1 MASRRYTTP
10 RFNGMDPFRIGQF
23 SDDTATPAAPDYST
37 FSAADLDAAYTAAHE
52 RGTALAAMDAEAM
65 SAEEVAEFSTLAD
78 TVAAI
83 NTERTA
89 RQLKAD
95 HFAAQKSAFAAAPA
109 PVAPAAPVDAPVTAP
124 EPVKAPEVP
133 SVTAMA
139 TDTPVVPVV
148 PEPVRTGDQFS
159 IVLSSDAAAMLNKQ
173 SGEGTDVREITAAS
187 LGLFKQ
193 YGSGR
198 GVTAQRTARALG
210 QFKRDRGEALTLKGT
225 EDGDYAVVQHAR
237 DQRRLDKGGL
247 MATWEANAQA
257 LGTVDSLTAA
267 AGWCAPSENRYELCS
282 LWDIDGIYDAP
293 TTSAPR
299 GGINYTDDF
308 SWAAINDASITSFT
322 KLTEAQVIADTEKN
336 CTELPCPEFTDRRLD
351 VAVTCITGQFL
362 QAHAYPEVVSTWTDG
377 LLTKHAYEINKDIIA
392 QVVARAGAPVVI
404 PGQGATA
411 PGSGADTSAT
421 ASILSAIEVAA
432 IDMRER
438 SNMSFGQ
445 TLEVVLPRW
454 ILAQFR
460 ADIARRNAWHAD
472 PFTLTDGQ
480 IINWFAVRNVR
491 PQFVRG
497 WQDAQ
502 SGLASGPG
510 DITTPIT
517 PITALPNTVNFL
529 IYPAGA
535 VVIAREDVVTL
546 TNVYDST
553 NLTVN
558 RFTQLFTEEGY
569 APIFPCGE
577 IRQYTA
583 QACPSGATAAQVWT
597 SCAAPTPVAP

>member
-1 MASRRYTTP
+1 MHRKTLS
-10 RFNGMDPFRIGQF
+10 RFNGMDPARIGQF
-23 SDDTATPAAPDYST
+23 ADDTKPETPAAPDYST
-37 FSAADLDAAYTAAHE
+37 FSAADLDAAYTTAHE
-52 RGTALAAMDAEAM
+52 RGTALYAKNADELSADELAEL
-65 SAEEVAEFSTLAD
+65 SVLTD
-78 TVAAI
+78 TVSSI
-83 NTERTA
+83 NTERTT
-89 RQLKAD
+89 RQIKAD
-95 HFAAQKSAFAAAPA
+95 HFAAQKDAFSAAPEPSA
-109 PVAPAAPVDAPVTAP
+109 PEAPAAPAAAPVAVP
-124 EPVKAPEVP
+124 EAVPAPEVP

-139 TDTPVVPVV
+139 AQTPVAPPVV
-148 PEPVRTGDQFS
+148 EPVRTGDQFS
-159 IVLSSDAAAMLNKQ
+159 IVLSSDAAALLNKQ
-173 SGEGTDVREITAAS
+173 SGDETDVREVTRAS

-198 GVTAQRTARALG
+198 TAAQRTARALG
-210 QFKRDRGEALTLKGT
+210 QFKRDRGAELTLVGT
-225 EDGDYAVVQHAR
+225 EEGDHAVIQHAR
-237 DQRRLDKGGL
+237 DQRRLGKGSL
-247 MATWEANAQA
+247 MAEWQSNAA
-257 LGTVDSLTAA
+257 KLGAVESLTAA

-282 LWDIDGIYDAP
+282 LWDVDGIYDAP

-308 SWAAINDASITSFT
+308 TWAAINAASITSFT
-322 KLTEAQVIADTEKN
+322 KLTEAQVIADAEKS
-336 CTELPCPEFTDRRLD
+336 CAELPCPEFTDRRLD

-392 QVVARAGAPVVI
+392 QVVAFAGAAIVI
-404 PGQGATA
+404 PGQND
-411 PGSGADTSAT
+411 DTSAT
-421 ASILSAIEVAA
+421 ASILAAIEVAA

-438 SNMSFGQ
+438 SNMSFSQ

-460 ADIARRNAWHAD
+460 ADISRRNAWHND

-480 IINWFAVRNVR
+480 IIAWFATRNVR

-502 SGLASGPG
+502 SGLAGGPG

-517 PITALPNTVNFL
+517 PITALPTEVNFL

-553 NLTVN
+553 NLTTN

-577 IRQYTA
+577 VRQYTA
-583 QACPSGATAAQVWT
+583 EACPSGATALQVDT
-597 SCAAPTPVAP
+597 SCVAP

>member
-1 MASRRYTTP
+1 MHRKTLT
-10 RFNGMDPFRIGQF
+10 RFNGMDPVRIGQF
-23 SDDTATPAAPDYST
+23 ADDAPETPAVPDCST

-83 NTERTA
+83 NTERTT
-89 RQLKAD
+89 RKLKAD
-95 HFAAQKSAFAAAPA
+95 HFAAQKDAFAAAPA

-139 TDTPVVPVV
+139 TA
-148 PEPVRTGDQFS
+148 EPVAPPVPADAVKTGDQFS
-159 IVLSSDAAAMLNKQ
+159 IVLSSDAAALLNKQ

-210 QFKRDRGEALTLKGT
+210 QFKRTRDASLVLPGT
-225 EDGDYAVVQHAR
+225 EEGDYAVVQHAR

-247 MATWEANAQA
+247 MATWESNAKA

-282 LWDIDGIYDAP
+282 LWDVDGIYDAP

-308 SWAAINDASITSFT
+308 TWAAINGATITSFT
-322 KLTEAQVIADTEKN
+322 KLTEAQVIADAEKS
-336 CTELPCPEFTDRRLD
+336 CAELPCPEFTDRRLD

-392 QVVARAGAPVVI
+392 QVVAFAGAPIVI
-404 PGQGATA
+404 PGQND
-411 PGSGADTSAT
+411 DTSAT
-421 ASILSAIEVAA
+421 ASILAAIEVAA

-438 SNMSFGQ
+438 SNMAFSQ

-460 ADIARRNAWHAD
+460 ADISRRNAWHND

-480 IINWFAVRNVR
+480 IIAWFATRNVR

-502 SGLASGPG
+502 SGLAGGPG
-510 DITTPIT
+510 DITAPIT
-517 PITALPNTVNFL
+517 PITALPTEVNFL

-553 NLTVN
+553 NLTTN

-577 IRQYTA
+577 VRQYTA
-583 QACPSGATAAQVWT
+583 QACPSGTTALQVDT
-597 SCAAPTPVAP
+597 SCVVTP

>member
-1 MASRRYTTP
+1 MPDEIKTE
-10 RFNGMDPFRIGQF
+10 
-23 SDDTATPAAPDYST
+23 TPAAPDYST
-37 FSAADLDAAYTAAHE
+37 FSAADLDAAYTTAHE

-65 SAEEVAEFSTLAD
+65 SAEEVAEFGTLAD

-83 NTERTA
+83 NTERTS
-89 RQLKAD
+89 RKIKAD
-95 HFAAQKSAFAAAPA
+95 HFAAQKDAFAAAPA
-109 PVAPAAPVDAPVTAP
+109 PVAPDAPAAPAVAPVAAP

-139 TDTPVVPVV
+139 TA
-148 PEPVRTGDQFS
+148 EPVAPPVPADAVKTGDQFS
-159 IVLSSDAAAMLNKQ
+159 IVLSSDAAALLNKQ

-210 QFKRDRGEALTLKGT
+210 QFKRTRDASLVLPGT
-225 EDGDYAVVQHAR
+225 EEGDYAVVQHAR

-247 MATWEANAQA
+247 MATWESNAKA

-282 LWDIDGIYDAP
+282 LWDVDGIYDAP

-308 SWAAINDASITSFT
+308 TWAQINGSTITSFT
-322 KLTEAQVIADTEKN
+322 KLTEAQVIADAEKS
-336 CTELPCPEFTDRRLD
+336 CAELPCPEFTDRRLD

-392 QVVARAGAPVVI
+392 QVVAFAGAPIVI
-404 PGQGATA
+404 PGQND
-411 PGSGADTSAT
+411 DTSAT
-421 ASILSAIEVAA
+421 ASILAAIEVAA

-438 SNMSFGQ
+438 SNMAFSQ

-460 ADIARRNAWHAD
+460 ADISRRNAWHND

-480 IINWFAVRNVR
+480 IIAWFATRNVR

-502 SGLASGPG
+502 SGLAGGPG
-510 DITTPIT
+510 DITAPIT
-517 PITALPNTVNFL
+517 PITALPTEVNFL

-553 NLTVN
+553 NLTTN

-577 IRQYTA
+577 VRQYTA
-583 QACPSGATAAQVWT
+583 EACPSGATALQVDT
-597 SCAAPTPVAP
+597 SCVVTP